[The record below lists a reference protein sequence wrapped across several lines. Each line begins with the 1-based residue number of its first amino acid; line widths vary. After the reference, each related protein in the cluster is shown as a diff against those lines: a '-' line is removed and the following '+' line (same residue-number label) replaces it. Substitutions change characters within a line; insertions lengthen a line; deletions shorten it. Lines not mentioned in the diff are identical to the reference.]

1 MGEESRWGSPLGRLP
16 EIEVLED
23 LLNHAA
29 LLDHCDDSKPAATL
43 GTFQSVDF
51 IHLAK
56 QPCPAAPGELLS
68 NVVYGPLL
76 SGDLVF
82 PDSINETNVFDNL
95 SKSAISPQPAP
106 A

>member
-1 MGEESRWGSPLGRLP
+1 MTGHGANIAVDILDPLIKDGK
-16 EIEVLED
+16 II
-23 LLNHAA
+23 
-29 LLDHCDDSKPAATL
+29 S
-43 GTFQSVDF
+43 
-51 IHLAK
+51 
-56 QPCPAAPGELLS
+56 ELLS

-95 SKSAISPQPAP
+95 SKSAISSQPAP

>member
-1 MGEESRWGSPLGRLP
+1 MEATYDSPAHDPVFFFLAHGRHRKRNILFKYARWSKLP
-16 EIEVLED
+16 ETNHM
-23 LLNHAA
+23 LLA
-29 LLDHCDDSKPAATL
+29 
-43 GTFQSVDF
+43 
-51 IHLAK
+51 II
-56 QPCPAAPGELLS
+56 GELLS